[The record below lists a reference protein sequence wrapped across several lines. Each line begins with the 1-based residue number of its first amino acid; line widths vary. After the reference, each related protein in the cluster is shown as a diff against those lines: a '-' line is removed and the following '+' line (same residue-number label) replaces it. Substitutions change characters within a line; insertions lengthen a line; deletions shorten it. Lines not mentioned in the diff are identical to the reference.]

1 MEHSSILYIDEAGVD
16 NKLYREYG
24 RAPRGKKI
32 YADVPGRTRERIS
45 IVAGWIGMRFIAPMT
60 FKGGCEKEVFN
71 ILLEKMLLPKLP
83 LGTTIVMDNA
93 TFHKT
98 TKTKSL
104 IESFGFHVLYLPTY
118 SPDLNPIEHCWHTI
132 KSRLRPLM
140 YKCTDLQL
148 LVGNTIMEIYPFI
161 LENTIVVILLSPV
174 C

>member
-1 MEHSSILYIDEAGVD
+1 MPFIPRYFTYSS
-16 NKLYREYG
+16 
-24 RAPRGKKI
+24 
-32 YADVPGRTRERIS
+32 
-45 IVAGWIGMRFIAPMT
+45 MT
-60 FKGGCEKEVFN
+60 FSPLFSICSFYSGNWYEKEVFN

-161 LENTIVVILLSPV
+161 LENTIV
-174 C
+174 